1 MDAGQLAA
9 LIAAAFFAVAM
20 CAAVYVLA
28 RLGGLIGAATSLVTS
43 YQAGADELLRRG
55 HAAVE
60 RADAQLARTGA
71 LADGVDEVAASMSE
85 LSEQVS
91 AVAGTARVIAT
102 GLGTP
107 VLRLAAAGHGVRYAL
122 ALRRSGQAAG
132 GAARA
137 GSARL
142 RAVPG
147 GRELTNSTARPAS
160 QARRS
165 YPAAARGGHAR
176 AGGNGPSG
184 CGPPETRPP
193 GTVPPGDGAAG
204 NGAAGNGAPAT
215 GAGQGR
221 AAADGA
227 RR

>member
-1 MDAGQLAA
+1 MNAGQLAA
-9 LIAAAFFAVAM
+9 LIAAGFFAVAM

-28 RLGGLIGAATSLVTS
+28 KLGGLIGAATSLVTS
-43 YQAGADELLRRG
+43 YQSGADELLRRG

-122 ALRRSGQAAG
+122 SRRRSGQAAG
-132 GAARA
+132 GPGLA
-137 GSARL
+137 GQARL
-142 RAVPG
+142 PAVPDE
-147 GRELTNSTARPAS
+147 RALTG
-160 QARRS
+160 
-165 YPAAARGGHAR
+165 AAARPDR
-176 AGGNGPSG
+176 
-184 CGPPETRPP
+184 P
-193 GTVPPGDGAAG
+193 GTAL
-204 NGAAGNGAPAT
+204 AT
-215 GAGQGR
+215 RRGGRGPRESWRERTERVR
-221 AAADGA
+221 AARDGA

>member
-28 RLGGLIGAATSLVTS
+28 RLGGLIGAATKLVTS
-43 YQAGADELLRRG
+43 YQAGADDLLARSR
-55 HAAVE
+55 ATVD

-107 VLRLAAAGHGVRYAL
+107 VLRIAAAGHGVRYAL
-122 ALRRSGQAAG
+122 ALRRSGQVSRG
-132 GAARA
+132 SGRPGAAA
-137 GSARL
+137 L

-147 GRELTNSTARPAS
+147 GGGLANGSPRHEPGTAIAARSA
-160 QARRS
+160 QARLDQS
-165 YPAAARGGHAR
+165 GQGQSGQGEAGPGQSGLGR
-176 AGGNGPSG
+176 AG
-184 CGPPETRPP
+184 RPR
-193 GTVPPGDGAAG
+193 GTWRER
-204 NGAAGNGAPAT
+204 T
-215 GAGQGR
+215 
-221 AAADGA
+221 
-227 RR
+227 

>member
-1 MDAGQLAA
+1 MNAGQLAA
-9 LIAAAFFAVAM
+9 LIAAAFFAIAM

-28 RLGGLIGAATSLVTS
+28 KLAGLIGAVTSLVTS
-43 YQAGADELLRRG
+43 YQAGAEELLARG
-55 HAAVE
+55 RAAVE

-132 GAARA
+132 GP
-137 GSARL
+137 GTSQARL
-142 RAVPG
+142 RALPDGTVRDEPGTAALAAGPADRRPGLTEAVPDRPG
-147 GRELTNSTARPAS
+147 PRRRETWRERTERV
-160 QARRS
+160 R
-165 YPAAARGGHAR
+165 AAR
-176 AGGNGPSG
+176 
-184 CGPPETRPP
+184 
-193 GTVPPGDGAAG
+193 DGA
-204 NGAAGNGAPAT
+204 T
-215 GAGQGR
+215 L
-221 AAADGA
+221 
-227 RR
+227 